1 MAHFAELDD
10 TNTVLRVTVVNNDDM
25 LDEQGQESEA
35 KGAQICHDL
44 MGGRWVQCSYNG
56 NMRGCYPG
64 PGFTY
69 DPAADVFLPPPQIGD
84 DTAPPIG

>member
-10 TNTVLRVTVVNNDDM
+10 TNTVLRVTVVNNADM
-25 LDEQGQESEA
+25 LDEHGQESEA
-35 KGAQICHDL
+35 KGAQLCHDL

-56 NMRGCYPG
+56 NFRGCYPG

-69 DPAADVFLPPPQIGD
+69 DPAADVFVPPP
-84 DTAPPIG
+84 PPPEEAQV